1 MLKFTSPITFL
12 LPRIK
17 VLLLLLLLYTS
28 CVIHSQPNK
37 LNKNLQRKG
46 KWLTYDDSL
55 RTIKSFEGRFRNGKS
70 VGKSIYYF
78 NGKIDRIEK
87 KRFRKLKTTLY
98 YADGK
103 IKAKGN
109 ARLINGDSLM
119 HYFFYGKWKY
129 FDENGKL
136 FKYVY
141 FDNGQ
146 ITKTDY
152 LHKTNNLSYDSL
164 IVALNR
170 IDKEYLLPRIALTDS
185 FSVARDNPLKQK
197 KLLRMAAQYD
207 SLSMV
212 HIEKILDTY
221 GYPSRAY
228 VGQACEIPFY
238 AINYAPLD
246 KQEKYLPIII
256 KAADEQTLSWSSV
269 AIFVDKFKVAKKEK
283 QIYGTQ
289 YYQKNGETI
298 LYPIEDELQVNERR
312 LKIGLEAIGK

>member
-1 MLKFTSPITFL
+1 MLKRIFTLTVFVPIRVPL
-12 LPRIK
+12 LI
-17 VLLLLLLLYTS
+17 LLLCTFGI
-28 CVIHSQPNK
+28 IHSQPNK

-46 KWLTYDDSL
+46 KWITYEDSL
-55 RTIKSFEGRFRNGKS
+55 KTIKSFEGRFRNGNP
-70 VGKSIYYF
+70 VGKSIYYL
-78 NGKIDRIEK
+78 NGRIDRVEK

-98 YADGK
+98 HADGK

-109 ARLINGDSLM
+109 AWLVDSDSLM

-170 IDKEYLLPRIALTDS
+170 IDKDYLLPRLALADS

-207 SLSMV
+207 SLSMI

-221 GYPSRAY
+221 GYPSRAN

-246 KQEKYLPIII
+246 KQEKYLPMII

-269 AIFVDKFKVAKKEK
+269 AIFIDKIKVAKKEK

>member
-1 MLKFTSPITFL
+1 MLKCIFTLTNFTPVRVPLLILLICTFG
-12 LPRIK
+12 I
-17 VLLLLLLLYTS
+17 
-28 CVIHSQPNK
+28 IHSQTNK
-37 LNKNLQRKG
+37 LNKNLQRTG
-46 KWLTYDDSL
+46 KWVTYDDSL
-55 RTIKSFEGRFRNGKS
+55 KTIKSFEGRFRNGNP

-78 NGKIDRIEK
+78 NGKVDRIEK
-87 KRFRKLKTTLY
+87 KRFRKLETTLY

-103 IKAKGN
+103 IKAKGC
-109 ARLINGDSLM
+109 ARLVNGDSLM

-129 FDENGKL
+129 FDEKGKL

-141 FDNGQ
+141 FDKGQ

-152 LHKTNNLSYDSL
+152 LRKTNNLSNDSL

-170 IDKEYLLPRIALTDS
+170 IDKEYLLPRLALADS

-207 SLSMV
+207 SLSMI

-228 VGQACEIPFY
+228 VGQASEIPFY

-246 KQEKYLPIII
+246 KQEKYVPMII

-269 AIFVDKFKVAKKEK
+269 AIFIDKIKVAKKEK

-289 YYQKNGETI
+289 YYQKNGETHC
-298 LYPIEDELQVNERR
+298 YPIEDEGHVNERR
-312 LKIGLEAIGK
+312 QKIGLDAIEK